1 MNTVNKLQLV
11 DGNKLST
18 ILGLLKKD
26 KENRQLQQGIK
37 NVDEF
42 VLEEK
47 RNVMEKLNEHQGENI
62 VEFLKKKNAVKRK
75 SHEVE
80 IGEEEEVEGKK
91 IKTSNLSLSSKLQKH
106 SSDRLNDFFDKKA
119 FRENTSGSVKIGCVI
134 VNKQD
139 LLYDL
144 SHNAS
149 KASSFNL
156 TAQEH
161 ISFK

>member
-1 MNTVNKLQLV
+1 MKQKSVNK
-11 DGNKLST
+11 
-18 ILGLLKKD
+18 KKT
-26 KENRQLQQGIK
+26 K
-37 NVDEF
+37 
-42 VLEEK
+42 
-47 RNVMEKLNEHQGENI
+47 
-62 VEFLKKKNAVKRK
+62 
-75 SHEVE
+75 
-80 IGEEEEVEGKK
+80 GKK
-91 IKTSNLSLSSKLQKH
+91 TTNLSSSSKLQKH

-119 FRENTSGSVKIGCVI
+119 FCENTSGGVKIGRVK

-161 ISFK
+161 QF